1 VAFSPT
7 YIQGGEKHDTEGYVV
22 SGTAAPPQPA
32 IERLRELLQEFALT
46 RRTGPVE
53 LSNGSKSTFY
63 FDCKRVTLHPEGAV
77 LIGEAFLDK
86 LKAKFPD
93 VEAVGGLVNGA
104 SPIVNAIIMLSNDD
118 PRPLQGFY
126 VRPQAKPHGLKHLIE
141 NEPPVGTKVVIVD
154 DVVTSGS
161 SLLEAARQAKTQGC
175 IVIGAISLVDRSA
188 GGDAKIKAVV
198 AGYEPIFTKDKDF
211 PDPG

>member
-1 VAFSPT
+1 M
-7 YIQGGEKHDTEGYVV
+7 TEGYAG
-22 SGTAAPPQPA
+22 SGATAPVAPST
-32 IERLRELLQEFALT
+32 IGRLRELLNTLAL
-46 RRTGPVE
+46 RRDRPVE

-63 FDCKRVTLHPEGAV
+63 FDCKRVTLHPKGAV

-86 LKAKFPD
+86 LMARFPD

-104 SPIVNAIIMLSNDD
+104 SPIVNAIIMLSNDG

-126 VRPQAKPHGLKHLIE
+126 VRPRAKAHGLKHLIE
-141 NEPPVGTKVVIVD
+141 NEPHVGTKVVIVD

-161 SLLEAARQAKTQGC
+161 SLLEAAGQAKDQGC

-188 GGDAKIKAVV
+188 GGAAKIQKVV
-198 AGYEPIFTKDKDF
+198 PEYEPIFTKDKDF